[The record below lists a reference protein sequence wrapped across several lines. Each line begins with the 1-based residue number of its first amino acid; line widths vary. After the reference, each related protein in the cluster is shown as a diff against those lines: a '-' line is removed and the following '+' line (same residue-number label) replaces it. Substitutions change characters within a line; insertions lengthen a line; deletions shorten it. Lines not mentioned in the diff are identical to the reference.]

1 MNSKTLAAIACL
13 TLTACGEAPIEATDT
28 VARPVKS
35 MVVLSPAGS
44 GIRNF
49 PGRIDAVNKAV
60 LAFRVAGTVAALSIN
75 TGEDV
80 TKGQVLAQLDQTD
93 FLIALRDRQARFDR
107 AEKDYERAR
116 DLVADGAISRRD
128 FDTIEAGFKTQG
140 AALEQTQ
147 QNLDYTTLR
156 APFAGNVALRHID
169 AFEEI
174 RVGQSIF
181 SIIDPSLLE
190 VQFDIPENLV
200 LLLPGRTSGDQPKNV
215 NVWAT
220 FDAAPQ
226 LRFELAFKEVATRAD
241 AQTQTFAVTF
251 TLPAPDSVTVLPG
264 MTASVMVDLS
274 KALKQQSVYYV
285 PLTAVAGT
293 NELNARVWTVD
304 EDSMTVH
311 ERPVTVG
318 RMVGSTVEV
327 TDGLEPGL
335 RIVTAGA
342 AYLAEGMKITLLQQS
357 EQAEPRSDDL
367 GSTD

>member
-13 TLTACGEAPIEATDT
+13 TLTACGEAPIEATDS

-49 PGRIDAVNKAV
+49 PGRIDAVNRAV
-60 LAFRVAGTVAALSIN
+60 LAFRVAGTVAELSIK
-75 TGEDV
+75 TGVDV
-80 TKGQVLAQLDQTD
+80 TKGQVLARLDQTD
-93 FLIALRDRQARFDR
+93 FQIALREQQARFDR
-107 AEKDYERAR
+107 AKKDYDRAK
-116 DLVADGAISRRD
+116 DLVGNGAISRRD
-128 FDTIEAGFKTQG
+128 FDTIEAGYKTHG
-140 AALEQTQ
+140 ATLEQTQ

-156 APFAGNVALRHID
+156 APFAGNIALRHID

-174 RVGQSIF
+174 QVGQRIF
-181 SIIDPSLLE
+181 SIIDPSFLE
-190 VQFDIPENLV
+190 VKFDIPENLV
-200 LLLPGRTSGDQPKNV
+200 LLLPGRRSGDQPKNV

-226 LRFELAFKEVATRAD
+226 LRFELEFKEVATRAD
-241 AQTQTFAVTF
+241 AQTQTFEVTF
-251 TLPAPDSVTVLPG
+251 SLPAPEEVTVLPG

-274 KALKQQSVYYV
+274 KALKQQSIYYV

-293 NELNARVWTVD
+293 NELNPRVWIVN

-311 ERPVTVG
+311 ERQVSVG
-318 RMVGSTVEV
+318 RMIGSSLEV

-342 AYLAEGMKITLLQQS
+342 AYLAEGMKVTLLKQS

>member
-1 MNSKTLAAIACL
+1 MNRNTLAAIACL
-13 TLTACGEAPIEATDT
+13 ALVACAEAPTETTDFG
-28 VARPVKS
+28 ARPVKS

-49 PGRIDAVNKAV
+49 PGRIDAVSRAV
-60 LAFRVAGTVAALSIN
+60 LAFRVPGTVAQLSIK

-93 FLIALRDRQARFDR
+93 FQIALREQQARFDR
-107 AEKDYERAR
+107 AEKDYDRAKE
-116 DLVADGAISRRD
+116 LVDNGAISRRD
-128 FDTIEAGFKTQG
+128 FDTIEAGYKTDG
-140 AALEQTQ
+140 AALEQVQ
-147 QNLDYTTLR
+147 QNLEYTILR
-156 APFAGNVALRHID
+156 APFNGNIALRHID

-174 RVGQSIF
+174 QVGQSIF

-190 VQFDIPENLV
+190 VKFDIPENLV
-200 LLLPGRTSGDQPKNV
+200 LLLPGRRSEDQPKIV

-226 LRFELAFKEVATRAD
+226 LRFQLEFKEVATRAD
-241 AQTQTFAVTF
+241 AQTQTFEVTF
-251 TLPAPDSVTVLPG
+251 SLPAPDSVTVLPG

-293 NELNARVWTVD
+293 NELNPRVWTVD

-311 ERPVTVG
+311 QRRVSIG
-318 RMVGSTVEV
+318 RMIGSSVEV

-342 AYLAEGMKITLLQQS
+342 AYLAEGMKVTLLQQS

-367 GSTD
+367 ESTD

>member
-1 MNSKTLAAIACL
+1 MNSKTLVAIACL
-13 TLTACGEAPIEATDT
+13 GLTACGEAPIEATDT
-28 VARPVKS
+28 IARPVKS

-49 PGRIDAVNKAV
+49 PGRIDAVNRAV
-60 LAFRVAGTVAALSIN
+60 LAFRVAGTVESLSIK

-80 TKGQVLAQLDQTD
+80 TKGQVLARLDQTD
-93 FLIALRDRQARFDR
+93 FQIALREQQARFDR
-107 AEKDYERAR
+107 AEKDYVRAK
-116 DLVADGAISRRD
+116 DLVDNGAISRRD
-128 FDTIEAGFKTQG
+128 FDTIDAGYKTEG
-140 AALEQTQ
+140 AALEQVQ
-147 QNLDYTTLR
+147 QNLVYTILR
-156 APFAGNVALRHID
+156 APFAGNIALRHID

-174 RVGQSIF
+174 QVGQRIF

-190 VQFDIPENLV
+190 VKFDIPENLV

-251 TLPAPDSVTVLPG
+251 TLPAPESVTVLPG

-274 KALKQQSVYYV
+274 KALKQQSIYYV

-293 NELNARVWTVD
+293 NELNPRVWTVD

-311 ERPVTVG
+311 ERRVSIG
-318 RMVGSTVEV
+318 RMIGSSVEV

-342 AYLAEGMKITLLQQS
+342 AYLAEGMKVTLLPQS
-357 EQAEPRSDDL
+357 EQAEPRSL
-367 GSTD
+367 ESTD